1 MFLTFIGGAGTVTG
15 SKTLIEIAGRR
26 ILVDCG
32 LFQGTSEDK
41 ARNWEQFPIDPSE
54 IDAVVLTHA
63 HLDHCGY
70 LPALVRDGFRGSV
83 YATQGT
89 AELAAIVL
97 RDSAHLQEEDA
108 EWARRK
114 GFSRHAQPRALYV
127 PEDAEQAIELFKV
140 VPYHV
145 ELEVFPGAFI
155 ELEPSGHI
163 LGSATLRVRENDE
176 RPRTVVF
183 SGDLGR
189 PAHPLL
195 VAPTPPAD
203 ADAVVIESTYGDRVH
218 EDVTSGLELLART
231 ITKTIKRGGTVVIPA
246 FAVDRTEVLLKAL
259 ADLQHEQR
267 IPKVPIFVDSPMALA
282 TLSVYR
288 AAIRDRE
295 EEFRSDILAAGPDA
309 VISLPN
315 LHEAHT
321 PQESMEL
328 DRGGGR
334 IIVSA
339 SGMAA
344 GGRVVHHLKALL
356 PDARNTVVLVGF
368 QAFGTHGRALADG
381 AAQIKIHGNYVKVRA
396 EIVPIPVFS
405 VHGDADELMGWLKS
419 AGVVPKEVFVVHGE
433 IGSSEIFAKRVR
445 DELDVVA
452 VVPRPGERVRI

>member
-15 SKTLIEIAGRR
+15 SKTLVEIHEHTLL
-26 ILVDCG
+26 IDCG
-32 LFQGTSEDK
+32 LFQGTSELK
-41 ARNWEQFPIDPSE
+41 ARNWEPFPVDPGS

-70 LPALVRDGFRGSV
+70 LPALVRNGFSGPV
-83 YATQGT
+83 YATRAT
-89 AELAAIVL
+89 TELASIVL

-114 GFSRHAQPRALYV
+114 GFSRHPNPRALYDTN
-127 PEDAEQAIELFKV
+127 DAERAIKLFREA
-140 VPYHV
+140 PFH
-145 ELEVFPGAFI
+145 EEFEPFPGVFV
-155 ELEPSGHI
+155 EFEPSGHI
-163 LGSATLRVRENDE
+163 LGSAVVRLREDGE

-189 PAHPLL
+189 PSHPLL
-195 VAPTPPAD
+195 VEPHPPAD

-218 EDVTSGLELLART
+218 EDVDAGLELLART
-231 ITKTIKRGGTVVIPA
+231 ITQTIRRGGSVVIPA
-246 FAVDRTEVLLKAL
+246 FAVDRTEVILKAL
-259 ADLQHEQR
+259 HDLQGQQR
-267 IPKVPIFVDSPMALA
+267 IPKVPIVVDSPMALA
-282 TLSVYR
+282 ARRVYLD
-288 AAIRDRE
+288 AIEDGIP
-295 EEFRSDILAAGPDA
+295 EFRSEILAAGPD
-309 VISLPN
+309 LLDMPN
-315 LHEAHT
+315 LEEAHT

-356 PDARNTVVLVGF
+356 PDPANAVVLVGF
-368 QAFGTHGRALADG
+368 QAFGTHGRALQEG

-396 EIVPIPVFS
+396 EIVSIPVFS

-419 AGVVPKEVFVVHGE
+419 AGRVPPNVFVVHGE
-433 IGSSEIFAKRVR
+433 LGSSTVFAKRVR
-445 DELDVVA
+445 DELDVCAA
-452 VVPRPGERVRI
+452 VPKPGERVRV